1 MRGEFGHFDR
11 PAPAD
16 QIIKYCTLTN
26 ATNSTTHAGI
36 EITIHEARLPST
48 RSFISRNMNNTIKR
62 ILCIVA
68 MVFAVI
74 TLVLSLAGI
83 VGAWVLR
90 SELNQTLDVVSSLSV
105 TALQRARNGV
115 ARIDPPL
122 AKALTVVQNTES
134 RVRQSG
140 QTLQDTNL
148 IIAGA
153 ERLLNQDLST
163 EVNTLTTTLRAA
175 SETLQAAEDTLNALN
190 RLPFING
197 EVGALSQARQL
208 LAELQSIEQTIR
220 DTWQALQVKKDN
232 TIQTVVNTLTAPL
245 VRLNTLLTTVGEH
258 SQNIQA
264 RLSLVELRVPIV
276 VGQAKTIILLIV
288 IVVTLALAWMVIT
301 QVIVFKFSLDRY
313 RAPASKP
320 ISADAA

>member
-1 MRGEFGHFDR
+1 
-11 PAPAD
+11 
-16 QIIKYCTLTN
+16 
-26 ATNSTTHAGI
+26 
-36 EITIHEARLPST
+36 
-48 RSFISRNMNNTIKR
+48 MNNTIKR

-208 LAELQSIEQTIR
+208 LADLQSIEQTIR